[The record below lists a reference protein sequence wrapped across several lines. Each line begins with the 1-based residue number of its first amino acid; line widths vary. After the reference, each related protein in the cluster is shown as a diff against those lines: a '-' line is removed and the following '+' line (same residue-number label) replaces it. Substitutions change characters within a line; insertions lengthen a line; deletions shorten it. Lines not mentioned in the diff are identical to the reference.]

1 MIPRRHVLSLLFC
14 AFSLTP
20 LHAAAPSHEHAHAH
34 DHGRAPQALTLDNGK
49 KWASD
54 APLRQR
60 MANLRAAFA
69 EQVPAIHKG
78 SLPAAGYKALG
89 EKTEA
94 EIAGI
99 VAECKLA
106 PKADAM
112 LHLIITDML
121 AGADIMTGKTPG
133 KPAAGAHRV
142 VTALNQ
148 YGRHFEHPGWQ
159 PLP

>member
-1 MIPRRHVLSLLFC
+1 MNSLRHIAPLLLSLFAL
-14 AFSLTP
+14 AP
-20 LHAAAPSHEHAHAH
+20 LQAAERH
-34 DHGRAPQALTLDNGK
+34 DHHGHGPAQLSLDHGK

-60 MANLRAAFA
+60 MEELRASFA
-69 EQVPAIHKG
+69 EHAHAIHKG
-78 SLPAAGYKALG
+78 SLPTASYKSLG

-112 LHLIITDML
+112 LHLIIADML
-121 AGADIMTGKTPG
+121 AGADLMTGKTAG
-133 KPAAGAHRV
+133 QPASGAQRV
-142 VTALNQ
+142 MAALNQ

-159 PLP
+159 PLH